1 MIRWSGQGVGG
12 GWGCVG
18 ADKERGRTIWV
29 AWSRSSSLSAA
40 ETLHAFFLFFFF
52 SENFHLRSQISCV
65 FVATHADKK
74 QKREE
79 AGIVQHAGF
88 IHINQRRQTSVGGG
102 GWGGGDVRLKL
113 GAVVGEGEKSFK

>member
-52 SENFHLRSQISCV
+52 FRKFPFALTDKLCIRRHACRQKAKKGGSWHC
-65 FVATHADKK
+65 AT
-74 QKREE
+74 
-79 AGIVQHAGF
+79 
-88 IHINQRRQTSVGGG
+88 RR
-102 GWGGGDVRLKL
+102 LYPH
-113 GAVVGEGEKSFK
+113 